1 MNGQPKP
8 TTFFKDMIHDC
19 LQNFAT
25 KRQYEELQESRW
37 KYFGPLSKIWP
48 NNQTSEFNFERGI
61 EFFSTISCNMK
72 CKFLKFLI

>member
-25 KRQYEELQESRW
+25 KRQYEDYKSRAENILVHFP
-37 KYFGPLSKIWP
+37 KSDRMIKHQNLISKEGLNFFQQSLVIW
-48 NNQTSEFNFERGI
+48 NANS
-61 EFFSTISCNMK
+61 
-72 CKFLKFLI
+72 